1 MEAEKMNKAIFEIGV
16 EELPSSEY
24 KNIIDQLKEKLEKI
38 FKDNSLKYENMKTF
52 ISPRRFGA
60 LIEGF
65 AEKQPDITE
74 EKKGPPKNIAFDKEG
89 NPTKAFQGFLKGAGL
104 TEDDV
109 KYKEINGAEYVVA
122 EIFKPGKSTKEILET
137 EIPKMLKEMTFKK
150 SMKWGKG
157 EFVFVRPVHWIM
169 SKFNNEVLNIK
180 AFGKEASNVSFGHRF
195 FGGKITVE
203 TIDDYFTKMKEN
215 YVIVDLEERK
225 QIIRE
230 QLEKIKL
237 ENKLDVEKDEA
248 LIEEIAELTEYPTAV
263 IGEFKEKYMS
273 LPQEI
278 ITVTVKHHQR
288 SFVAKENGKVSN
300 KYVSFQDG
308 YGREKNVV
316 DGYSRVINAR
326 LDDAAFYYEDDLETD
341 LDKRLKEL
349 SGVTY
354 HKGLGSYFDK
364 IERMRDLSSYI
375 GDKIGLK
382 NLEKVRRASLLS
394 KIDLTSNVVYE
405 FPEMQGIM
413 GRIYLEKKGEPEEIY
428 MTASEHYR
436 PFDETDDVPKSIE
449 SSIVS
454 LSDKV
459 DDIVGYFGIGK
470 IPSGSKDPFAL
481 RRKAF
486 GVIKILIEN
495 EWDLDLK
502 AIINESSKIL
512 KLEYDEEKMEEFISS
527 RLHTILSKS
536 DINSEVINAVLINW
550 NRPIRAFLS
559 GKALNE
565 FINDENFK
573 QFITAFQ
580 RVNNISKNHNST
592 EYSGRNFKE
601 EAEKDLFEKYL
612 DVKPKF
618 EKSIKTM
625 NYKQAINDLI
635 ELKSSIDKYF
645 DDVFVMDKHEDIRLN
660 RLGFLKELANL
671 FYEIGDVARLYQG

>member
-1 MEAEKMNKAIFEIGV
+1 MEAKKMNKVIFEIGV

-24 KNIIDQLKEKLEKI
+24 NNIINQLKEKLRKI
-38 FKDNSLKYENMKTF
+38 FKDNSLNYEKMRTF
-52 ISPRRFGA
+52 ISSRRFGA

-65 AEKQPDITE
+65 AEKQPDVTE

-89 NPTKAFQGFLKGAGL
+89 KPTKAFQGFLKGAGL
-104 TEDDV
+104 TEKDV
-109 KYKEINGAEYVVA
+109 KYKEINGSEYVFA
-122 EIFKPGKSTKEILET
+122 EIFKPGKATKDILET
-137 EIPKMLKEMTFKK
+137 EIPNMLNEMTFKK

-169 SKFNNEVLNIK
+169 AKYNDEILNIK
-180 AFGKEASNVSFGHRF
+180 AFGKESSNVSFGHRF

-225 QIIRE
+225 QIIRN
-230 QLEKIKL
+230 QIEKIKTKD
-237 ENKLDVEKDEA
+237 NLDVEKDED
-248 LIEEIAELTEYPTAV
+248 LVEEIAKLTEYPTAV
-263 IGEFKEKYMS
+263 VGEFKEKYMS

-308 YGREKNVV
+308 YGREKNVI

-326 LDDAAFYYEDDLETD
+326 LDDAAFYYEDDLDTN

-354 HKGLGSYFDK
+354 HKGLGTYFDK

-375 GDKIGLK
+375 GDRIGLK
-382 NLEKVRRASLLS
+382 VLENVRRAALLS

-413 GRIYLEKKGEPEEIY
+413 GRIYLEKTGEPEEVY
-428 MTASEHYR
+428 MAAVEHYK
-436 PFDETDDVPKSIE
+436 PYDETDVVPKSIE
-449 SSIVS
+449 SNIVS
-454 LSDKV
+454 LSDKI

-486 GVIKILIEN
+486 GVLKILIEN
-495 EWDLDLK
+495 EWDIDLK
-502 AIINESSKIL
+502 DILSESSKIL
-512 KLEYDEEKMEEFISS
+512 KMNFDDDKMEEFMSS
-527 RLHTILSKS
+527 RLHTILAKS
-536 DINSEVINAVLINW
+536 EINSEVINAVLINW
-550 NRPIRAFLS
+550 NKPIRAYLS

-580 RVNNISKNHNST
+580 RVNNISKKHDST

-601 EAEKDLFEKYL
+601 EAEKDLFGKYL
-612 DVKPKF
+612 EVKPKF

-635 ELKSSIDKYF
+635 ELKASIDKYF
-645 DDVFVMDKHEDIRLN
+645 DDVFVMNKHEDIRLN

>member
-1 MEAEKMNKAIFEIGV
+1 MNKAIFEIGV

-24 KNIIDQLKEKLEKI
+24 KNIIDQINEKLKKI
-38 FKDNSLKYENMKTF
+38 FKDNGLKYEKMKTF
-52 ISPRRFGA
+52 IAPRRFGA

-65 AEKQPDITE
+65 AEKQPDLTE
-74 EKKGPPKNIAFDKEG
+74 EKKGPPKNIAFDKDE
-89 NPTKAFQGFLKGAGL
+89 NPTKAYQGFLKGSGV
-104 TEDDV
+104 EEKDV
-109 KYKEINGAEYVVA
+109 KFKEINGAEYIFA
-122 EIFKPGKSTKEILET
+122 EIFKPGKSSKEILET
-137 EIPKMLKEMTFKK
+137 EIPKMLKEMNFKK

-157 EFVFVRPVHWIM
+157 KFVFVRPVHWIM
-169 SKFNNEVLNIK
+169 AKFNSEILAIS
-180 AFGKEASNVSFGHRF
+180 AFGKKASDISFGHRF
-195 FGGKITVE
+195 FGEKITVE
-203 TIDDYFTKMKEN
+203 NIDDYFTKMKKN

-230 QLEKIKL
+230 ELEKIKK
-237 ENKLDVEKDEA
+237 ENKLDVEKDED
-248 LIEEIAELTEYPTAV
+248 LVEEIAKLTEYPTAV
-263 IGEFKEKYMS
+263 VGEFKEKYMS

-278 ITVTVKHHQR
+278 IMVTVKHHQR

-354 HKGLGSYFDK
+354 HKGLGTYFDK
-364 IERMRDLSSYI
+364 IERMRDLSTYI
-375 GDKIGLK
+375 ADKIGLK
-382 NLEKVRRASLLS
+382 DLEKVRRAALLS

-405 FPEMQGIM
+405 FPEMQGVM
-413 GRIYLEKKGEPEEIY
+413 GRIYLKKTGEPEEVY
-428 MTASEHYR
+428 MSASEHYR
-436 PFDETDDVPKSIE
+436 PFDETDSVPKNIE
-449 SSIVS
+449 SNIVS
-454 LSDKV
+454 LSDKI

-486 GVIKILIEN
+486 GIIKILIEN
-495 EWDLDLK
+495 EWDLDIKQIL
-502 AIINESSKIL
+502 NESAKIL

-527 RLHTILSKS
+527 RLSTILSKAN
-536 DINSEVINAVLINW
+536 INPEVINATSINW
-550 NRPIRAFLS
+550 NRPIRAYLS

-580 RVNNISKNHNST
+580 RVNNISKKHNST

-601 EAEKDLFEKYL
+601 QAEKDLFEKYL
-612 DVKPKF
+612 EVKPKF
-618 EKSIKTM
+618 EKSIKAM

-660 RLGFLKELANL
+660 RLGFLKELASL

>member
-1 MEAEKMNKAIFEIGV
+1 MNRVIFEIGV

-24 KNIIDQLKEKLEKI
+24 KNIVDQLKEKLEKI
-38 FKDNSLKYENMKTF
+38 FQDNSLKYENMKTF

-74 EKKGPPKNIAFDKEG
+74 ERKGPPKNIAFDDEG

-104 TEDDV
+104 EEKDV
-109 KYKEINGAEYVVA
+109 KFKEINGAEYIFA
-122 EIFKPGKSTKEILET
+122 EIFKPGKSTKNILEN
-137 EIPKMLKEMTFKK
+137 EIPKLLKEMNFKK

-157 EFVFVRPVHWIM
+157 EYSFVRPVHWIM
-169 SKFNNEVLNIK
+169 AKFNDEIMNIEV
-180 AFGKEASNVSFGHRF
+180 FGKKASNISYGHRF
-195 FGGKITVE
+195 FGKEITVE
-203 TIDDYFTKMKEN
+203 NIVDYFTKMKNN

-225 QIIRE
+225 KIIRN
-230 QLEKIKL
+230 QLEDIK
-237 ENKLDVEKDEA
+237 NNKKLDVEKDED
-248 LIEEIAELTEYPTAV
+248 LVEEIAKLTEYPTAV
-263 IGEFKEKYMS
+263 VGEFKEKYMN

-288 SFVAKENGKVSN
+288 SFVATENGKVSN

-349 SGVTY
+349 SGVIY
-354 HKGLGSYFDK
+354 HKGLGTYFDK
-364 IERMRDLSSYI
+364 IERIRDLSSYI
-375 GDKIGLK
+375 ADKIGLK
-382 NLEKVRRASLLS
+382 DLENVRRASLLS

-413 GRIYLEKKGEPEEIY
+413 GRIYLEKKGEPEEVY
-428 MTASEHYR
+428 MAASEHYK
-436 PFDETDDVPKSIE
+436 PFDETDDIPKSIE
-449 SSIVS
+449 SNIVS
-454 LSDKV
+454 LSDKI

-495 EWDLDLK
+495 EWDIDLK
-502 AIINESSKIL
+502 DILNESSKIL
-512 KLEYDEEKMEEFISS
+512 KLEYDEEKMEDFISS
-527 RLHTILSKS
+527 RLNTILSKAE
-536 DINSEVINAVLINW
+536 INAEVINAVLINW
-550 NRPIRAFLS
+550 NRPIRAYLS
-559 GKALNE
+559 GKALNV

-580 RVNNISKNHNST
+580 RVNNISKKHNST

-601 EAEKDLFEKYL
+601 QAEKDLFEKYL

-618 EKSIKTM
+618 EKSIKSM
-625 NYKQAINDLI
+625 NYKQSINDLI
-635 ELKSSIDKYF
+635 ELKASIDKYF
-645 DDVFVMDKHEDIRLN
+645 DEVFVMDKHEDIRLN

>member
-1 MEAEKMNKAIFEIGV
+1 MNRAIFEIGV

-24 KNIIDQLKEKLEKI
+24 KNIIDQLEEKLQKI
-38 FKDNSLKYENMKTF
+38 FLDNGLKYENLKIF

-65 AEKQPDITE
+65 EEKQLDVTE

-89 NPTKAFQGFLKGAGL
+89 NPTKALQGFLKGLGL
-104 TEDDV
+104 TEKDV
-109 KYKEINGAEYVVA
+109 KYKEINGAEYVFA
-122 EIFKPGKSTKEILET
+122 EVFKFGKTTKEILET
-137 EIPKMLKEMTFKK
+137 QIPKMLKEMTFKK

-157 EFVFVRPVHWIM
+157 EYVFVRPVHWIM
-169 SKFNNEVLNIK
+169 AKYNDEILNIK
-180 AFGKEASNVSFGHRF
+180 AFGKESSNVSFGHRF

-203 TIDDYFTKMKEN
+203 KIDDYFSKMKEN
-215 YVIVDLEERK
+215 YVIVYLEERK
-225 QIIRE
+225 KSIID
-230 QLEKIKL
+230 QLEKIKI
-237 ENKLDVEKDEA
+237 ENNLDVEKDED
-248 LIEEIAELTEYPTAV
+248 LIEEIAKLTEYPTAV
-263 IGEFKEKYMS
+263 VGEFKEKYMN

-326 LDDAAFYYEDDLETD
+326 LDDAAFYYEDDLKTN

-354 HKGLGSYFDK
+354 HKGLGTYFDK
-364 IERMRDLSSYI
+364 IERMRDLSSFI

-382 NLEKVRRASLLS
+382 DLDNVRRAALLS
-394 KIDLTSNVVYE
+394 KIDVTSNVVYE

-413 GRIYLEKKGEPEEIY
+413 GRIYLEKIGESESVF
-428 MTASEHYR
+428 MVASEHYK
-436 PFDETDDVPKSIE
+436 PFDETDVVPKSIE
-449 SSIVS
+449 SNIVS
-454 LSDKV
+454 LSDKI
-459 DDIVGYFGIGK
+459 DDIVGYFGIGE

-486 GVIKILIEN
+486 GVLRILIEN

-502 AIINESSKIL
+502 VLLNESSKIL
-512 KLEYDEEKMEEFISS
+512 KLEFNEDKMEEFISS
-527 RLHTILSKS
+527 RLYTILSKEN
-536 DINSEVINAVLINW
+536 INSEVINAVLINW

-565 FINDENFK
+565 FINDEKFK

-580 RVNNISKNHNST
+580 RVNNISKKHNST

-601 EAEKDLFEKYL
+601 EAEKELFEKYL
-612 DVKPKF
+612 EIKPIF

-625 NYKQAINDLI
+625 NYKKAINDLI
-635 ELKSSIDKYF
+635 KLKSSIDRYF
-645 DDVFVMDKHEDIRLN
+645 DDVFVMDKQEDIRLN